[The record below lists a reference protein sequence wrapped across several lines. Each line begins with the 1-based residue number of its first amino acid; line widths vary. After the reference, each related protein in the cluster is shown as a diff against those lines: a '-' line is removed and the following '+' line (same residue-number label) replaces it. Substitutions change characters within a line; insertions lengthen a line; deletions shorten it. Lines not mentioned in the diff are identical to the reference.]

1 MDIISTREKLRE
13 KTIYEIPMRV
23 TFYAR
28 VSTDSN
34 EQLNSLSNQVTYY
47 EEMIRKNTA
56 WTYVPGYIDE
66 GLSGISTKKRE
77 NFHRMVDDAKAG
89 KFDLIVT
96 KEISRF
102 ARNTLDSIQY
112 TRDLLGAGVAVFFQ
126 NDGVNT
132 LDEDSELRLSIMSS
146 IAQDELRKLSS
157 RVKFGHQQAI
167 KDGVVLGNR
176 RIFGYYKDK
185 GKLVFDETEAPMVR
199 QRAVFP

>member
-66 GLSGISTKKRE
+66 GLSGISTKQRE
-77 NFHRMVDDAKAG
+77 NFHWMIDDAKAG
-89 KFDLIVT
+89 KFDLVIT

-112 TRDLLGAGVAVFFQ
+112 TRDLLNAGVAVFFQ
-126 NDGVNT
+126 NDNIKT
-132 LDEDSELRLSIMSS
+132 IDEDSELRLSIMSS
-146 IAQDELRKLSS
+146 IA
-157 RVKFGHQQAI
+157 
-167 KDGVVLGNR
+167 
-176 RIFGYYKDK
+176 
-185 GKLVFDETEAPMVR
+185 
-199 QRAVFP
+199 